1 MKKSFFTLT
10 LIAFC
15 AYGAL
20 AQGISGGLKVGAN
33 FANMKFDSDF
43 GGISFDA
50 RTSFHFGGYLNLGVS
65 ETFSI
70 QPELLY
76 NSVGAKIDDNA
87 LKTNYLSIPIMI
99 QYNPVP
105 VFNIHAGPQV
115 GFLLSA
121 KADDGDESVDVK
133 DQYKGLDLGL
143 GFGAGVNL
151 PMGLGI
157 TARYV
162 LGLANIMDDGDLDAG
177 DVTVKNTAFQV
188 SVSYKLFGE

>member
-1 MKKSFFTLT
+1 
-10 LIAFC
+10 
-15 AYGAL
+15 
-20 AQGISGGLKVGAN
+20 
-33 FANMKFDSDF
+33 
-43 GGISFDA
+43 
-50 RTSFHFGGYLNLGVS
+50 
-65 ETFSI
+65 

-76 NSVGAKIDDNA
+76 NSVGAKIDDDA
-87 LKTNYLSIPIMI
+87 LKANYLSIPIMI

-105 VFNIHAGPQV
+105 VFNIHAGPQI

-121 KADDGDESVDVK
+121 KADDEDIK

-162 LGLANIMDDGDLDAG
+162 MGLANIMDDSGDADFG

-188 SVSYKLFGE
+188 SLTYKLFGE